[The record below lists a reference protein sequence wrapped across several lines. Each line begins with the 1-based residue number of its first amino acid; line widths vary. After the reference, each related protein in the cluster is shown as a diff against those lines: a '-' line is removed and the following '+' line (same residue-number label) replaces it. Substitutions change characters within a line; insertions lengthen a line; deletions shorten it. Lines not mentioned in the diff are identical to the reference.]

1 MAPPCLNF
9 PYNKVN
15 DSSNY
20 FSFLAHES
28 YIRKKETPLH
38 RCYAFSLIQFD
49 DSVIVT
55 VLKFYKVML
64 SDENMASLGGEDL
77 LNTKTI
83 SGE

>member
-1 MAPPCLNF
+1 MLQII
-9 PYNKVN
+9 
-15 DSSNY
+15 
-20 FSFLAHES
+20 LAHES
-28 YIRKKETPLH
+28 YMQKRDATNVH

-77 LNTKTI
+77 LNTKTL